1 MAISIDNGFYLEI
14 DDVTFINQ
22 PKQILIFSFIQVF
35 DGYLERQRLQVT
47 WHDIYLS
54 HYDPTI
60 LAVCLVYDHQLWL
73 EYGFKRLIGV
83 ERCTSNYRSST
94 DEFVEVYSLSELIRS
109 IV

>member
-60 LAVCLVYDHQLWL
+60 LAV
-73 EYGFKRLIGV
+73 FGV
-83 ERCTSNYRSST
+83 RP
-94 DEFVEVYSLSELIRS
+94 S
-109 IV
+109 IVVGVWFQTAYWSGTLYE